1 MNSLARYVAGSLLGL
16 CLVTGGAVFAQ
27 EADPV
32 ASEKGRGMGHQM
44 PSFAEFDLNGDGVIA
59 EDEFYKA
66 RGERIAKRAQ
76 EGREMKHLK
85 DAPSFDDLDTDDDG
99 GVSPD
104 EFSTHQAEHMEKMRG
119 AK

>member
-1 MNSLARYVAGSLLGL
+1 MHLLIKYVPGFLLGL
-16 CLVTGGAVFAQ
+16 CVLSGSAAFAQ
-27 EADPV
+27 ETDPV
-32 ASEKGRGMGHQM
+32 ANEKGRGMGHQM
-44 PSFAEFDLNGDGVIA
+44 PSFAEFDLDSDGVIA

-104 EFSTHQAEHMEKMRG
+104 EFSAHQAEHMEKMRG

>member
-1 MNSLARYVAGSLLGL
+1 MNSFTKYVAGFVLGSCVL
-16 CLVTGGAVFAQ
+16 AGAAAFAQ
-27 EADPV
+27 ETDPV
-32 ASEKGRGMGHQM
+32 TNEKGKGMGHQM
-44 PSFAEFDLNGDGVIA
+44 PSFAEFDLDGDGVIA

-76 EGREMKHLK
+76 EGREMKHLQ
-85 DAPSFDDLDTDDDG
+85 DAPSFDDIDTDDDG

-104 EFSTHQAEHMEKMRG
+104 EFSAHQAEHMEKMRG